1 MSHSHEDRVADR
13 PPHMCSAYGCPLIGS
28 MTSSTQGSTEWWCF
42 AHFGA
47 SAGQFQAITSE
58 LRSLEW
64 LSQAV
69 HDVRFHDKPGTEASR
84 RAFALI
90 EHQLQL
96 HKRPDLLWRRPS
108 DDGTVPGEKRY
119 RWLER
124 LEAALKGALND
135 AGVLDP
141 SSFQAKLPIGGGAP
155 STFTQVG
162 FDMPM

>member
-1 MSHSHEDRVADR
+1 MTHTHEDRVADR
-13 PPHMCSAYGCPLIGS
+13 PQHLCAAYGCPLIGS
-28 MTSSTQGSTEWWCF
+28 MSSSTSGSTEWWCF
-42 AHFGA
+42 AHFGVQGA
-47 SAGQFQAITSE
+47 QLQAITTE

-64 LSQAV
+64 LAQAV

-96 HKRPDLLWRRPS
+96 HKRPDLLWIRPS
-108 DDGTVPGEKRY
+108 TDGAAQGEKRY

-124 LEAALKGALND
+124 LEAALKGMLDA
-135 AGVLDP
+135 AGVLNA
-141 SSFQAKLPIGGGAP
+141 SSYQAALPIGGGAP
-155 STFTQVG
+155 STFNQVG